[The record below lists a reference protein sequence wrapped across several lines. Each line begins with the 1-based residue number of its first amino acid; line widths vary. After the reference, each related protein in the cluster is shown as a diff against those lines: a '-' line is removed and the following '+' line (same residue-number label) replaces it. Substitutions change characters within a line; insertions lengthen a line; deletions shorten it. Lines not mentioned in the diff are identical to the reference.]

1 MFLFLII
8 ECLEEIRE
16 FVLIVFEKGD
26 VVCLLIFEEGEIYFM
41 YIVDFNIVE
50 IVLECGEEVVEDV
63 FVFMVFIKIR
73 MIVLNGYIIN
83 LFVL

>member
-1 MFLFLII
+1 
-8 ECLEEIRE
+8 
-16 FVLIVFEKGD
+16 
-26 VVCLLIFEEGEIYFM
+26 M

-50 IVLECGEEVVEDV
+50 IVLECGEEVVEEV